1 MWRILLT
8 ALLLAGCAP
17 LPPSPLDVQAK
28 RFEPA
33 PGRAVIYIVRTP
45 LDSQEM
51 SSLALDDR
59 EQITTLWGTY
69 YRWEVAPG
77 THRVAGLGRANESVT
92 LATAAGSIHFLE
104 HTVRGNPR
112 SGATSTTLRQVDE
125 QYGRRAVQQSQL
137 LR

>member
-17 LPPSPLDVQAK
+17 LPPTSQDMQAK

-77 THRVAGLGRANESVT
+77 THRVAGLGRANESLT
-92 LATAAGSIHFLE
+92 LATAPGSVHFVE

-112 SGATSTTLRQVDE
+112 SGATTTTLRQVDE
-125 QYGRRAVQQSQL
+125 QYGRRVVQQSQL
-137 LR
+137 LP

>member
-1 MWRILLT
+1 MWKILLT
-8 ALLLAGCAP
+8 ALVLAGCAP
-17 LPPSPLDVQAK
+17 LPPTPQDTQAK

-33 PGRAVIYIVRTP
+33 PNMSVIYIVRTP

-51 SSLALDDR
+51 SGLALDDR

-77 THRVAGLGRANESVT
+77 THRVSGMGRANESVT
-92 LATAAGSIHFLE
+92 LATAPGSIHFVE

-112 SGATSTTLRQVDE
+112 SGATSTTLRQVDD

>member
-17 LPPSPLDVQAK
+17 LPPSPQDLQAK
-28 RFEPA
+28 RFEPV
-33 PGRAVIYIVRTP
+33 PGMSVIYVVRTP
-45 LDSQEM
+45 LDSQEA
-51 SSLALDDR
+51 SGLALDDR
-59 EQITTLWGTY
+59 AQITLLFGTY

-77 THRVAGLGRANESVT
+77 THRVAGIGRANESVT
-92 LATAAGSIHFLE
+92 LTTTAGSIHFLE
-104 HTVRGNPR
+104 HTVRGNQR
-112 SGATSTTLRQVDE
+112 SGPMSTTLRQVDE